1 MQGSP
6 AAHNVNMESLY
17 KLYYRPLCMYAM
29 HYLEDEMLVED
40 IVQECF
46 IRFWEKSGKG
56 RIEHPKSY
64 LYMMVRNSSLDALR
78 KKSDSQE
85 DIEAAAEQ
93 IDDERLQEDSLIE
106 ARLWTAIDSL
116 PTKCR
121 KVFLLAK
128 RDGKSYEEISD
139 ELGIST
145 NTVRNQVSKA
155 LRILREGAEKII
167 FHIFS
172 FFG

>member
-1 MQGSP
+1 MD
-6 AAHNVNMESLY
+6 ARAHMDMESLY

-29 HYLEDEMLVED
+29 HYLEDEMRVED
-40 IVQECF
+40 VVQDCF
-46 IRFWEKSGKG
+46 IKFWEKTRSEK
-56 RIEHPKSY
+56 IDHPKSY
-64 LYMMVRNSSLDALR
+64 LYMMVRNSCLDILR
-78 KKSDSQE
+78 KEPTRSETLKSIENQE
-85 DIEAAAEQ
+85 DEQ
-93 IDDERLQEDSLIE
+93 LKEDSFME

-116 PTKCR
+116 PTRCR
-121 KVFLLAK
+121 RVFLLAK

-139 ELGIST
+139 ELGISI

-155 LRILREGAEKII
+155 LKILREGAEKII

>member
-1 MQGSP
+1 MNVR
-6 AAHNVNMESLY
+6 AHINMESLY

-29 HYLEDEMLVED
+29 HYLGDGMTVED
-40 IVQECF
+40 VVQDCF
-46 IRFWEKSGKG
+46 IKFWEKAKTE
-56 RIEHPKSY
+56 RIEHPKPY
-64 LYMMVRNSSLDALR
+64 LYMMVRNASLDALR
-78 KKSDSQE
+78 KMPGDRE
-85 DIEAAAEQ
+85 ALEAAEKL
-93 IDDERLQEDSLIE
+93 IDDELKEDSFVE

-116 PTKCR
+116 PDKCR

-155 LRILREGAEKII
+155 LKILREGAGKII

>member
-1 MQGSP
+1 MN
-6 AAHNVNMESLY
+6 ARAHINMESLY

-29 HYLEDEMLVED
+29 HYLGDEMMVED
-40 IVQECF
+40 IVQDCF
-46 IRFWEKSGKG
+46 IKFWEKTKTEKIG
-56 RIEHPKSY
+56 HPKPY
-64 LYMMVRNSSLDALR
+64 LYMMVRNASLDALR
-78 KKSDSQE
+78 KMPDNQE
-85 DIEAAAEQ
+85 ALDAAEKL
-93 IDDERLQEDSLIE
+93 IDDELKEDSFVE

-116 PTKCR
+116 PDKCR
-121 KVFLLAK
+121 RVFLLAK

-155 LRILREGAEKII
+155 LKILREGAEKII